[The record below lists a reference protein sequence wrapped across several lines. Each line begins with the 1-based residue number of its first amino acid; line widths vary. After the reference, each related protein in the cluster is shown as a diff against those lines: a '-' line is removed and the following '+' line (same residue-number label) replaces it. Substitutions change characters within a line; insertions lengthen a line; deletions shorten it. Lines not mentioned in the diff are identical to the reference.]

1 LVGLANVGYV
11 FGVILGPFLGLLFN
25 QIVQYLMTFVGFTL
39 IFSVLGIVIMI
50 LVPNEVNRTNIN
62 DMKTKYDVRYTFNS
76 LELDVSGD

>member
-1 LVGLANVGYV
+1 
-11 FGVILGPFLGLLFN
+11 
-25 QIVQYLMTFVGFTL
+25 
-39 IFSVLGIVIMI
+39 MI